1 MFTSLLLQASGAAGS
16 ATGGMADFVT
26 DLSNT
31 IGIDLFDEDIDNV
44 VFQTNEFLCNSDF
57 IGSQGPFWWIL
68 QMSMALGALFS
79 IIVAGGLAYKMMV
92 KNEPI
97 DVFKIMKVLG
107 IALVMCFWYPPSMS
121 GIGGNSN
128 ASILMRWLTYQTVLA
143 AIHMTCMRQKPSRL
157 VQSTMSWHL
166 C

>member
-57 IGSQGPFWWIL
+57 IGSQGPFWWLLVVSETLPFAIL
-68 QMSMALGALFS
+68 ANHSKSATC
-79 IIVAGGLAYKMMV
+79 
-92 KNEPI
+92 
-97 DVFKIMKVLG
+97 KILYHETK
-107 IALVMCFWYPPSMS
+107 F
-121 GIGGNSN
+121 
-128 ASILMRWLTYQTVLA
+128 
-143 AIHMTCMRQKPSRL
+143 
-157 VQSTMSWHL
+157 
-166 C
+166 

>member
-57 IGSQGPFWWIL
+57 IGSQGPFWWL
-68 QMSMALGALFS
+68 LVVTAFS
-79 IIVAGGLAYKMMV
+79 PFHPLVTDSLSITSDFCLSPLLIGRD
-92 KNEPI
+92 KNGTKPENKISKNTFEPI
-97 DVFKIMKVLG
+97 KSLRH
-107 IALVMCFWYPPSMS
+107 IAL
-121 GIGGNSN
+121 
-128 ASILMRWLTYQTVLA
+128 
-143 AIHMTCMRQKPSRL
+143 RL
-157 VQSTMSWHL
+157 QRYYFVP
-166 C
+166 